1 MPDLSPSTDDP
12 RAAYEGRLK
21 SRSAVAETRR
31 RVEGRI
37 SLVRLALFLVAA
49 GLAWPALFTDILAWG
64 WILVPVVAFVAVV
77 LWHARVIRLRE
88 LDERAAAF
96 YERGLERLDDRWAG
110 QGNHGQSFLRPS
122 HAYAADLDIFGCGSL
137 FELICAA
144 RTRPGEAMLAHWLT
158 SPATP
163 ATVRLRQ
170 AAVDEL
176 RPLLDLRERLALVGD
191 DVRAELDADDLTR
204 WATGDRLLSGRG
216 PVIVAAVLGV
226 ANLTTLVLA
235 LVNSASFLA
244 FFVCVVVSGVFAL
257 VYRPRV
263 TRVLTQ
269 VDRPEHELE
278 LLGLILAR
286 LESESFRSPLLTE
299 LQSNLI
305 TDGLPP
311 SRRIAALARLVQIN
325 DSRRNMFFAP
335 LAALTLLGTHLA
347 FAVERW
353 RRDYGVGI
361 ERWLDAVGAIEALS
375 SLARYAF
382 EHPDDPMPEVVDD
395 GPSFDGQAIG
405 HPLLPDAAC
414 VRNDVRLG
422 DGLQLLLVSGSNMSG
437 KSTLLRT
444 VGVNVVLALAGGPV
458 RAKALRLS
466 PLAVGAS
473 MRVTDSLQEG
483 LSHFYAEIK
492 RLSAIVEIGD
502 GSPPLLFLLDEILHG
517 TNSHDRRIGAEALI
531 RNLVDQGS
539 MGMVTTHD
547 LALAKIA
554 EDLGPRAANVHFED
568 HLEGSRVV
576 FDYTLRPGVVRKGN
590 ALELMRSIGLK
601 V

>member
-1 MPDLSPSTDDP
+1 MSDAIPPTDDP

-21 SRSAVAETRR
+21 TRRSVAESRR

-37 SLVRLALFLVAA
+37 SLVRLALFLLVVA
-49 GLAWPALFTDILAWG
+49 LAWPALFTDIVAWG
-64 WILVPVVAFVAVV
+64 WILVPVVGFIGVA

-96 YERGLERLDDRWAG
+96 YERGLERLDHRWAG
-110 QGNHGQSFLRPS
+110 QGNAGQSYLQAS
-122 HAYAADLDIFGCGSL
+122 HAYAADLDIFGRGSL
-137 FELICAA
+137 FELLCAA
-144 RTRPGEAMLAHWLT
+144 RTRPGEAMLARWLT

-163 ATVRLRQ
+163 ATVRERQ
-170 AAVDEL
+170 AAVEEL
-176 RPLLDLRERLALVGD
+176 RPLLDLRERLALVGE
-191 DVRAELDADDLTR
+191 DVRADLDADDLTQ
-204 WATGDRLLSGRG
+204 WATGEGSLTGRW
-216 PVIVAAVLGV
+216 PVVVAAALGV
-226 ANLTTLVLA
+226 ANLATLLVSLA
-235 LVNSASFLA
+235 VSAAFPI
-244 FFVCVVVSGVFAL
+244 FFVSVFLSGAFAVS
-257 VYRPRV
+257 YRRRV
-263 TRVLTQ
+263 NRVLTQ

-286 LESESFRSPLLTE
+286 LENESFHSPLLSE

-305 TDGLPP
+305 TDGMPP

-353 RRDYGVGI
+353 RRDYGDGI

-375 SLARYAF
+375 SLAGYAF
-382 EHPDDPMPEVVDD
+382 EHPADPLPEVVDD
-395 GPSFDGQAIG
+395 GPCFAGQAIG
-405 HPLLPDAAC
+405 HPLLPETAC
-414 VRNDVRLG
+414 VRNDARLG
-422 DGLQLLLVSGSNMSG
+422 DGLQLFLVSGSNMSG

-492 RLSAIVEIGD
+492 RLSTIVEIGE

-531 RNLVDQGS
+531 RNLIGQGS
-539 MGMVTTHD
+539 VGMVTTHD

-568 HLEGSRVV
+568 QLEGDRVV
-576 FDYTLRPGVVRKGN
+576 FDYKLRPGVVRKGN

>member
-1 MPDLSPSTDDP
+1 MSDAIPSIDDP
-12 RAAYEGRLK
+12 REVYEDRLK
-21 SRSAVAETRR
+21 IRR
-31 RVEGRI
+31 RVAAIRRRTEGRI
-37 SLVRLALFLVAA
+37 SMVRLVLFLLAA
-49 GLAWPALFTDILAWG
+49 GLAWPALFTDIMAWG
-64 WILVPVVAFVAVV
+64 WIFVPVAAFVAVV

-88 LDERAAAF
+88 LDERAAGF
-96 YERGLERLDDRWAG
+96 YERGLERLADRWAG
-110 QGNHGQSFLRPS
+110 RGNAGQSYLHAN
-122 HAYAADLDIFGCGSL
+122 HAYAADLDIFGRGSL

-144 RTRPGEAMLAHWLT
+144 RTRPGEAMLARWLS
-158 SPATP
+158 SPAPP
-163 ATVRLRQ
+163 ATVRERQ
-170 AAVDEL
+170 AAVEEL
-176 RPLLDLRERLALVGD
+176 RPRLDLREQLALVGE
-191 DVRAELDADDLTR
+191 DVRAELDPDDLTQWASGEPLLTER
-204 WATGDRLLSGRG
+204 WPA
-216 PVIVAAVLGV
+216 IVAAALGV
-226 ANLTTLVLA
+226 VNLVTLLA
-235 LVNSASFLA
+235 SLT
-244 FFVCVVVSGVFAL
+244 VSGVFPVFLASAVVSGAFAL
-257 VYRPRV
+257 VFRRRV
-263 TRVLTQ
+263 VRVLIQ

-278 LLGLILAR
+278 LLGAILAG
-286 LESESFRSPLLTE
+286 LESESFQSPLLSE
-299 LQSNLI
+299 LRANLD
-305 TDGLPP
+305 TRGLPP

-335 LAALTLLGTHLA
+335 LAALTFSGTHLA

-353 RRDYGVGI
+353 RRQYGDGI

-375 SLARYAF
+375 SLAGYAF
-382 EHPDDPMPEVVDD
+382 EHPTDPMPEVVDD
-395 GPSFDGQAIG
+395 APLFDGRAIG
-405 HPLLPDAAC
+405 HPLLSEAAC

-458 RAKALRLS
+458 RARELRVS

-492 RLSAIVEIGD
+492 RLSVIVEIGE

-539 MGMVTTHD
+539 IGMVTTHD

-554 EDLGPRAANVHFED
+554 EDLEPRAANVHFED
-568 HLEGSRVV
+568 QLERDRVV